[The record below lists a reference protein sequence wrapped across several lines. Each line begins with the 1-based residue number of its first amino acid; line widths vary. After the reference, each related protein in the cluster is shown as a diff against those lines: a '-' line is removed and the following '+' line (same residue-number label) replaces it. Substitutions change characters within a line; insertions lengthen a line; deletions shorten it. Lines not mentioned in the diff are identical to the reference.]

1 MLQSRHV
8 QFKTNRRSVMS
19 TELSFE
25 QIIAQA
31 KAENQ
36 ASNDRVNASLA
47 EWESFKK
54 GVLASLGQDDDDDN
68 DE

>member
-1 MLQSRHV
+1 MG
-8 QFKTNRRSVMS
+8 

-36 ASNDRVNASLA
+36 ASNERVNASLA
-47 EWESFKK
+47 GWEAFKNS
-54 GVLASLGQDDDDDN
+54 VLASLGQDDDDEC

>member
-1 MLQSRHV
+1 
-8 QFKTNRRSVMS
+8 MS

-47 EWESFKK
+47 GWETFKN
-54 GVLASLGQDDDDDN
+54 GILATLGQEDDDEC